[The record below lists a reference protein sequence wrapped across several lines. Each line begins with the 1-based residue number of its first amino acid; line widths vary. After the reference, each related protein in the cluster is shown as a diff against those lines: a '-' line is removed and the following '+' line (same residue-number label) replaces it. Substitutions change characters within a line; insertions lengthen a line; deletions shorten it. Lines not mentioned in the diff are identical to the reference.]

1 MKNEKDLKLAVLID
15 ADNVPYANVKE
26 MFEEIAKYGTPTFKR
41 IYADW
46 TKPTVSGWK
55 KVLLE
60 NAITPIQ
67 QYSYSS
73 GKNASD
79 SALIIDAM
87 DILYTGKVDGFC
99 IVSSDSDF
107 TRLATRLREAG
118 MKVIGIGEKKTL
130 TPFITACD
138 KFIYIEILKPKLQP
152 SEDNSIT
159 ATTASTKSPETQPLN
174 KVDPGIIRL
183 FTDSITDLADEDGWA
198 YLGDLGSLMMKKKP
212 DFDSRNYGFSK
223 LLPLI
228 KSTNRF
234 EVDERE
240 SGKTN
245 VKHIYIRK
253 ITPPAAVIQK
263 PGNKRKSTKR

>member
-1 MKNEKDLKLAVLID
+1 MKMERDLKLAVLID
-15 ADNVPYANVKE
+15 ADNVPYAHVKE

-73 GKNASD
+73 GKNSSD

-130 TPFITACD
+130 PPFISACD
-138 KFIYIEILKPKLQP
+138 KFIYIEILNQNP
-152 SEDNSIT
+152 NT
-159 ATTASTKSPETQPLN
+159 AEETNTTQAATPAKAQKAHPLS
-174 KVDPGIIRL
+174 KVDPGIIKL
-183 FTDSITDLADEDGWA
+183 FADSINDLADEDGWA

-228 KSTNRF
+228 KSINRF

-240 SGKTN
+240 SVKGN

-253 ITPPAAVIQK
+253 LAQSAPPAAGAK
-263 PGNKRKSTKR
+263 KKSRRAKA

>member
-1 MKNEKDLKLAVLID
+1 MEAYKDLKLAVLID

-73 GKNASD
+73 GKNSSD

-118 MKVIGIGEKKTL
+118 MRVIGIGQKKTL
-130 TPFITACD
+130 NPFITACD
-138 KFIYIEILKPKLQP
+138 KFIYIEILKKEKVSHPENNREESSNTP
-152 SEDNSIT
+152 PV
-159 ATTASTKSPETQPLN
+159 AASPLN
-174 KVDPGIIRL
+174 KIGPEIKEIISDSVD
-183 FTDSITDLADEDGWA
+183 DLADENGWA
-198 YLGDLGSLMMKKKP
+198 FLGELGSLIIKKQP
-212 DFDSRNYGFSK
+212 DFDPRNYGYAK
-223 LLPLI
+223 MLPLI
-228 KSTNRF
+228 RSFNQF
-234 EVDERE
+234 EIDERDT
-240 SGKTN
+240 GKRN

-253 ITPPAAVIQK
+253 K
-263 PGNKRKSTKR
+263 N

>member
-1 MKNEKDLKLAVLID
+1 MEAYKDLKLAVLID

-46 TKPTVSGWK
+46 TRPTLTGWK
-55 KVLLE
+55 NVLLE

-73 GKNASD
+73 GKNSSD

-130 TPFITACD
+130 NPFITACD
-138 KFIYIEILKPKLQP
+138 KFIYIEILKKEKHRQPEQPKEQSKDTAP
-152 SEDNSIT
+152 AVNS
-159 ATTASTKSPETQPLN
+159 PLN
-174 KVDPGIIRL
+174 KIGPEITEIISDSVD
-183 FTDSITDLADEDGWA
+183 DLADENGWTF
-198 YLGDLGSLMMKKKP
+198 LGELGSLVMKKKP
-212 DFDSRNYGFSK
+212 DFDPRNYGYVK
-223 LLPLI
+223 MLPLI
-228 KSTNRF
+228 RSLNKF
-234 EVDERE
+234 EIDERDT
-240 SGKTN
+240 GKKN

-253 ITPPAAVIQK
+253 K
-263 PGNKRKSTKR
+263 